1 MTIQDGLIFAKEYGN
16 SYATLDRT
24 RIAPFIRGC
33 QNGDLMKRQLLNL
46 LLAFTATAFNTNA
59 AIINADTNNYN
70 AFKDTD
76 TGLVWLDFGEN
87 NQQSYNYVVSQLGLG
102 GEWEGWRL
110 PTGSEVYLMWSNVAD
125 LGNVAADFENPDNY
139 GPGQLYAFDQ
149 NNGATNSLNSV

>member
-59 AIINADTNNYN
+59 AITNIIN
-70 AFKDTD
+70 
-76 TGLVWLDFGEN
+76 
-87 NQQSYNYVVSQLGLG
+87 
-102 GEWEGWRL
+102 
-110 PTGSEVYLMWSNVAD
+110 
-125 LGNVAADFENPDNY
+125 NP
-139 GPGQLYAFDQ
+139 
-149 NNGATNSLNSV
+149 